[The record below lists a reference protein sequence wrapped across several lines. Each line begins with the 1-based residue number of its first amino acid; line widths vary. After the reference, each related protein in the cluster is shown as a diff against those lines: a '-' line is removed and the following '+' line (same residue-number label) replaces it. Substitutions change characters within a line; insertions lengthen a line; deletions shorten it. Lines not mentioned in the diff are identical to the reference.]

1 MLAVKSSPKSA
12 PRLSRRD
19 RLNLTKGLLFI
30 SPWILGVII
39 FTLYPMIY
47 SIAFSF
53 TRYSGFKTPVWLG
66 LQNYTRMFTDSLFW
80 LSLENTLYYVLWAIP
95 VGIVVALL
103 LAVAMNREVRE
114 VGIYRAILYLPS
126 ILPAFAMAFIFIVL
140 VNPQYGIVN
149 YVFSLFGAPTQ
160 NFLGD
165 PTGAKNVI
173 IAIAQLGA
181 GNAALIF
188 LAGLRGIP
196 DTLYDAAR
204 IDGASALRRFF
215 SITIPLLSPII
226 LFNLI
231 TALSGGLQ
239 IFQQAY
245 IMTNGGPNNGTLF
258 YMLYLYR
265 NAFAYAQLGYAC
277 ALSLVLFI
285 IGLALA
291 GVLFSVSQRFVN
303 YELVS

>member
-12 PRLSRRD
+12 PKLTRRD
-19 RLNLTKGLLFI
+19 RVNLTKGLLFI
-30 SPWILGVII
+30 SPWILGLVI
-39 FTLYPMIY
+39 FVLYPMIY
-47 SIAFSF
+47 SIVLSF
-53 TRYSGFKTPVWLG
+53 ARYSGFKDPVWLG
-66 LQNYTRMFTDSLFW
+66 FQNYTRLFGDSLFW
-80 LSLENTLYYVLWAIP
+80 LSLGNTLYYVLWAVP
-95 VGIVVALL
+95 VGIVVAIL
-103 LAVAMNREVRE
+103 LAVAMNRDVRE

-149 YVFSLFGAPTQ
+149 FIFSLFGAPTQ

-173 IAIAQLGA
+173 IALAQLGA

-204 IDGASALRRFF
+204 IDGAGTFRRFF
-215 SITIPLLSPII
+215 SITLPLLSPII

-258 YMLYLYR
+258 YLLYLYR

-291 GVLFSVSQRFVN
+291 GVLFTVSQRFVN
-303 YELVS
+303 YELVG